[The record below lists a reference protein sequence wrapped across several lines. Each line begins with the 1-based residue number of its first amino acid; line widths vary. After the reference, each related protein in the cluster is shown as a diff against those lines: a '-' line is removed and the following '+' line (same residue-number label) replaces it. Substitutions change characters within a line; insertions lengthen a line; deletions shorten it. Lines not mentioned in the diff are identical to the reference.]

1 MQLRAS
7 PVPSNGC
14 RLLISN
20 INQGTE
26 FLSKERQQ
34 QANSA
39 MVMASLKTKENI
51 ERPQKSRQTE
61 KGRKTG
67 KRNPKK
73 KPKQREETSMTLG
86 RSLEDMD
93 LAETS
98 FM

>member
-7 PVPSNGC
+7 PVLSNGC
-14 RLLISN
+14 RLISN
-20 INQGTE
+20 INQGTV
-26 FLSKERQQ
+26 FLSKEQQQ

-39 MVMASLKTKENI
+39 MVMASLKTKKNI

-86 RSLEDMD
+86 
-93 LAETS
+93 
-98 FM
+98 

>member
-7 PVPSNGC
+7 PVPHNGC
-14 RLLISN
+14 RLISN

-39 MVMASLKTKENI
+39 MVMASLKTKKNI
-51 ERPQKSRQTE
+51 QRPQKSRQTE

-67 KRNPKK
+67 KRNSKK
-73 KPKQREETSMTLG
+73 NQTREKRQAGHWTIIRG
-86 RSLEDMD
+86 HGPC
-93 LAETS
+93 
-98 FM
+98 

>member
-14 RLLISN
+14 RLISN

-26 FLSKERQQ
+26 FLSKKRQQ
-34 QANSA
+34 HANSA
-39 MVMASLKTKENI
+39 MVMASLKRKKNI

-67 KRNPKK
+67 KRNSKRN
-73 KPKQREETSMTLG
+73 QNREK
-86 RSLEDMD
+86 RQAVHWDD
-93 LAETS
+93 H
-98 FM
+98 

>member
-7 PVPSNGC
+7 PVPHNGC
-14 RLLISN
+14 RLISN

-26 FLSKERQQ
+26 FLSKEWQQ

-39 MVMASLKTKENI
+39 MVMASLKTKKNI

-67 KRNPKK
+67 KRNSKK
-73 KPKQREETSMTLG
+73 NQTEKRQAG
-86 RSLEDMD
+86 H
-93 LAETS
+93 
-98 FM
+98 

>member
-39 MVMASLKTKENI
+39 MVMASLKTKKNI

-67 KRNPKK
+67 KRNPKRN
-73 KPKQREETSMTLG
+73 QNREK
-86 RSLEDMD
+86 RQ
-93 LAETS
+93 A
-98 FM
+98 